1 MSLLKKPEKESI
13 EESQLEVVDIKTE
26 IAIAK
31 FEELPLLKT
40 RRISKKRTD
49 EKVPA

>member
-1 MSLLKKPEKESI
+1 MSLMKKPQKEAI
-13 EESQLEVVDIKTE
+13 EESRYEVVDIFTE

-40 RRISKKRTD
+40 RRTSKKKTD
-49 EKVPA
+49 EKVPV